1 MLRPYTSVWKEGN
14 VSVTTLGFAARRRT
28 PRGVML
34 TAVVSASGL
43 FGVAAIHAVWIVSPW
58 PLDTWDRFARVVLG
72 TPDGQVPP
80 GLREATPVMV
90 ALMAAAGYL
99 VIARSGLVPVVGPRW
114 AHRIGLWVV
123 AAALLGRAT
132 VGGFLPSGLGLV
144 QAAPEYFQA
153 DLAIYSPL
161 CLALGTAV
169 AFLARRPLA
178 DRAPL
183 G

>member
-1 MLRPYTSVWKEGN
+1 MI
-14 VSVTTLGFAARRRT
+14 
-28 PRGVML
+28 

-43 FGVAAIHAVWIVSPW
+43 FGVAGIHAVWIVSPW
-58 PLDTWDRFARVVLG
+58 PLDTWDRFARVILG
-72 TPDGQVPP
+72 TPDGRVPP

-99 VIARSGLVPVVGPRW
+99 VLARSGLVPVIGPRW

-132 VGGFLPSGLGLV
+132 VAGFAPSALGWGDV
-144 QAAPEYFQA
+144 APEYIRA

-161 CLALGTAV
+161 CLALGAAA

-178 DRAPL
+178 DDAPR